1 MVMLNKEVY
10 DCIRSADADTLN
22 LIIGEVKKRQNVVHQ
37 EIGSKFSVG
46 QSVSFMTKNGNTQS
60 GLIEKIN
67 RKTIL
72 VRTDAYQTWKVSP
85 SLLKPDNFYAGT

>member
-1 MVMLNKEVY
+1 MILLNKEVY

-22 LIIGEVKKRQNVVHQ
+22 LIIGEVKKRQNVVQQ